1 MVLVDVLEEHLDEA
15 EFRWLQW
22 EKALGAPDFSL
33 SEIARLEALL
43 LAHLDGLVVGASTS
57 VESVLRPAFATE
69 DAFRI
74 CAAAFSLLA
83 LGEVDEVLLRFREA
97 EPEERAAIRRVLE
110 LSEAPGLGTRLLDVL
125 KREDTVPQ
133 AEVLEALAFRQEAP
147 PEVLA
152 HFFTHDEQRVRVTA
166 LRAALPMPED
176 AARGLLPS
184 LLDSPHP
191 SIRAAAMGAGLAS
204 GVRPAWET
212 CRAAVRARD
221 AHSLEAMVLLAM
233 GGSETDIS
241 LLLGLLD
248 AEQLRPHALWALG
261 FSGRVAA
268 MEACVAHL
276 EVPAV
281 AQLAGE
287 AFSAMTGLRL
297 EAPYAL
303 LPGERPERVLR
314 RRRSCRRTWTR
325 TWCPGPRTTCPGRT
339 WPPSGAGGTRRR
351 SASRR
356 GRGTFSAAPSMAASW
371 WRRWKPVP
379 CGAAMSSPASW
390 RCGVRAR

>member
-147 PEVLA
+147 PPATRRTTARRVVCAGCASPLA
-152 HFFTHDEQRVRVTA
+152 RTRALHGMICARRTHSREHQ
-166 LRAALPMPED
+166 
-176 AARGLLPS
+176 
-184 LLDSPHP
+184 
-191 SIRAAAMGAGLAS
+191 
-204 GVRPAWET
+204 
-212 CRAAVRARD
+212 
-221 AHSLEAMVLLAM
+221 
-233 GGSETDIS
+233 
-241 LLLGLLD
+241 
-248 AEQLRPHALWALG
+248 
-261 FSGRVAA
+261 
-268 MEACVAHL
+268 
-276 EVPAV
+276 V
-281 AQLAGE
+281 AQDDGALVP
-287 AFSAMTGLRL
+287 SAQT
-297 EAPYAL
+297 
-303 LPGERPERVLR
+303 V
-314 RRRSCRRTWTR
+314 S
-325 TWCPGPRTTCPGRT
+325 
-339 WPPSGAGGTRRR
+339 
-351 SASRR
+351 
-356 GRGTFSAAPSMAASW
+356 
-371 WRRWKPVP
+371 V
-379 CGAAMSSPASW
+379 
-390 RCGVRAR
+390 